1 MATAVEAA
9 APQLTILLQQV
20 DDALYRQLL
29 HQIATKPIASWK
41 KQCVT
46 FAIRYLFTMVH
57 IHDRTVADRLIG
69 VLRHFSVQ
77 LPMMPEMEV
86 TRGLHEIGSTFHR
99 YTELYHLFDPR
110 DNVKPLVTRFDLDT
124 YLRLST
130 ICLASTADN
139 DFKNLQEADTIDKLH
154 TQQQRGKGA
163 VIIKED
169 YVPVAAENDREDYV
183 MVQQPTT
190 ASSTIQKATRAAT
203 TAANVASDVA
213 SDVTG
218 SVASGT
224 ATAATNLKNA
234 YQTAASFAWE
244 ALFGRGNKGVSK
256 RKQKYNRKQS
266 KQRDKKKNNKNKKR

>member
-1 MATAVEAA
+1 MAAETA

-57 IHDRTVADRLIG
+57 IHDRTVADRFIG
-69 VLRHFSVQ
+69 ILRHFYVQ

-86 TRGLHEIGSTFHR
+86 TRELHEIGSTFHR
-99 YTELYHLFDPR
+99 YTEFHHLYDPR

-130 ICLASTADN
+130 ICLASTAED
-139 DFKNLQEADTIDKLH
+139 DFKNLQEADAIDKIH
-154 TQQQRGKGA
+154 TQQQRGMGA
-163 VIIKED
+163 VIIQED

-183 MVQQPTT
+183 MVQRPSV

-203 TAANVASDVA
+203 TAVNVA

-224 ATAATNLKNA
+224 ATATTNIANTS
-234 YQTAASFAWE
+234 QTLGSFVWE
-244 ALFGRGNKGVSK
+244 AVFGKGNKGVSE
-256 RKQKYNRKQS
+256 RKKKYNKKHS
-266 KQRDKKKNNKNKKR
+266 KQRDKNNNKNNKKKDNKRKH